1 MSVVQA
7 ATNLHSLYPVPVNVA
22 QYCGIVGTFNN
33 HNMAPKIIYSLL
45 TCRFFRKLIRNIFLV
60 IILLCSVTLILSL
73 SSTLINSFHTKIKTI
88 YWSVLI
94 TFLILIVI
102 IFIQFIWV
110 HALLIRQSGDIEMNP
125 GPKPNPCHS
134 FSICHWNLNSLAAH
148 NYLKLSLLSAY
159 VAIEKFDVVCLSE
172 TYLDYP
178 GYNLVRANQVVFA
191 SILKTLFL

>member
-60 IILLCSVTLILSL
+60 IILLCSVMLILSL

-88 YWSVLI
+88 NWSVLI

-102 IFIQFIWV
+102 MSIVIHVWRWEFF
-110 HALLIRQSGDIEMNP
+110 LL
-125 GPKPNPCHS
+125 
-134 FSICHWNLNSLAAH
+134 
-148 NYLKLSLLSAY
+148 
-159 VAIEKFDVVCLSE
+159 
-172 TYLDYP
+172 
-178 GYNLVRANQVVFA
+178 GYDLVTADHTSNVKKVVFS
-191 SILKTLFL
+191 SILKTLFLQRFLIFSCCRNVLTLN